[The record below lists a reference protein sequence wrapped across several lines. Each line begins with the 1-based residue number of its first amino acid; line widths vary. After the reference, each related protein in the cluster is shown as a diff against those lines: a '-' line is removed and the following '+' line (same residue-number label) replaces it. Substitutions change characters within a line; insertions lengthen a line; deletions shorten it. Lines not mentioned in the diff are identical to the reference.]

1 MKSLPRFVVAALLLL
16 AASAAGR
23 AQSIAEL
30 PDDKFKLIV
39 DKTTIYDKVLAAA
52 RIIEKSYD
60 RYATWVDVKT
70 GPTAKEKTVDGF
82 LFRGRAGLYV
92 HPGRVAIVRF
102 FDDARG
108 GEDLVVDRGLVDD
121 QFEFVVR

>member
-1 MKSLPRFVVAALLLL
+1 MNSLPRLLLAALLL

-39 DKTTIYDKVLAAA
+39 DKIAIYDKALAAA

-60 RYATWVDVKT
+60 RYATWVDIKT
-70 GPTAKEKTVDGF
+70 GPTAKEKTVDG
-82 LFRGRAGLYV
+82 LPDIAGAGQDIANAGATG
-92 HPGRVAIVRF
+92 PGMWPPLTAV
-102 FDDARG
+102 DDAA
-108 GEDLVVDRGLVDD
+108 L
-121 QFEFVVR
+121 